1 MYCNG
6 ALYLIDSFVCG
17 SAVNIAFVVVV
28 IVTSEKPSM
37 SLDSVNELAPGSVLF
52 VTTYSK
58 ITILPSTG
66 FLPNKN
72 HQNILHIFHHHFL
85 VRNMILIHLLN

>member
-17 SAVNIAFVVVV
+17 SAPLAAFVVVV

-37 SLDSVNELAPGSVLF
+37 SPDNVNELAPLASVLF

-66 FLPNKN
+66 FLPNMPSPK
-72 HQNILHIFHHHFL
+72 
-85 VRNMILIHLLN
+85 